1 MLQKEKQEVVKIL
14 KGHNDEVQ
22 SLVWSPVPVSEL
34 PGGVFKKHI
43 LTAAILLVT
52 FFCRC
57 TYRIITGY
65 LISFVVMYIVF
76 HFGYF
81 SWCLESRV
89 PNVSTAVYSTR
100 NDDSV
105 TYDMLKDLYMIYHVQ
120 LATTNIGYPD
130 EKMKNNIA
138 F

>member
-22 SLVWSPVPVSEL
+22 SLVWSPVSVSEL
-34 PGGVFKKHI
+34 PGGVFKKDI

-65 LISFVVMYIVF
+65 FNFLCCNVYCLSLWLFFLVF
-76 HFGYF
+76 GGSGAQCF
-81 SWCLESRV
+81 
-89 PNVSTAVYSTR
+89 YS
-100 NDDSV
+100 N
-105 TYDMLKDLYMIYHVQ
+105 LLYK
-120 LATTNIGYPD
+120 
-130 EKMKNNIA
+130 E
-138 F
+138 